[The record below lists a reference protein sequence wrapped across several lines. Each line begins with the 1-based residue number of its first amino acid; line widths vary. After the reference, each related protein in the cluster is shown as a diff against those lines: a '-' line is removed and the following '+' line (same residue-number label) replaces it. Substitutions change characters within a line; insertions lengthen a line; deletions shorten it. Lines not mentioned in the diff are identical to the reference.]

1 MAIRSLFALLLVFA
15 LCAPLALAQVN
26 SATIS
31 GTVRDA
37 SGAVLPGV
45 SVAIQNQDTGI
56 SRTVITNE
64 TGRYTAPAL
73 GLGSYQVTA
82 QLQGFQSQVHSG
94 LALTV
99 GREAVVDFTLSVGTV
114 AQTVEVKG
122 EAPLVELTNAN
133 MGGLVD
139 DRTIREM
146 PLNSRSWDTLAYMVP
161 GVVKYGTANADFNSG
176 SGANKFSVAG
186 SRSYSNSFLLDGTD
200 VNDSSNSTPGGSA
213 GTNLG
218 VDAIKE
224 FKIVA
229 TTFSAEYGRASGAVV
244 SAVTRSGTNE
254 LHGSLFEF
262 LRNSAFDART
272 IFDLN
277 DRDGDGKADLP
288 PFRRNQFG
296 GVLGGPIQK
305 DRTFFFGAYEGFRQA
320 RSDTTI
326 AVVPTAAAKLGI
338 LPCAP
343 PANRVA
349 GSEAARL
356 CPGSPINSS
365 GSYGTYTVTPNP
377 KIVPYLQYYPDPNG
391 QIFKNRTTG
400 DDLYIGEFVGAP
412 NNVIRQDFFMGRVDH
427 QLTPSTNLF
436 GRYQFDDDSN
446 TAPKVQGNIDVQTRA
461 RRQYATL
468 QSNTVFKPTL
478 LNAVR
483 FAFNRSAQFQDAIA
497 STDLAKTLTFV
508 PGQIMGT
515 MTVGEERGTPTIGDV
530 GSDTNYPRFW
540 VYNLWEFGDDLTWVN
555 GAHNFKFGGV
565 VKRIQNNNTVQSE
578 VRGQY
583 TFQNIEDLVLG
594 KPQLF
599 GGVPIGEQGYKGIR
613 QTMLG
618 FYAQDDFKMSSR
630 FTLNLGLRWETTT
643 DPKDSNLQISNLLD
657 IHDSKET
664 VYPAIHAFFKTLD
677 KNFQPRIGFAWQM
690 NKSAS
695 RVMRAGF
702 GIYHDLVVPFAF
714 NQQTSKYPPFYH
726 RLRVRD
732 TTALAQTFPNI
743 APLLTLSN
751 LAAVQMEPIWPTMP
765 AATKYNYSLAIQQQL
780 GQRSMLEI
788 SYVGSQGR
796 HLTRYI
802 QLNYPNYEIVNGQ
815 KWYPARISAGL
826 NTTAANCFGPSPAA
840 ACTSLN
846 INRRNLNW
854 DRIRT
859 KTNDSNSHY
868 DGLQVKAIR
877 QGGSGVTFTAA
888 YTFSKVMDQQGGLNM
903 NDNGQRDPT
912 TSLDP
917 DDSAREWGRAAHDA
931 THVFSS
937 SVTYSLP
944 FRFTSRAAS
953 ALLAGWEISGTSLAM
968 SGQPLTPQLM
978 FDYSRTGNS
987 GAADRPDLVPGRS
1000 LNPTHGIGTNGT
1012 KLGTPEHWFDPYAF
1026 ALPNPLGLSTPVPG
1040 FLGNVGRNTIIGPS
1054 LVNFDAALLK
1064 RFNLKENTNL
1074 TFRAEFFNVLNHTNL
1089 GQPNLQPILQDGS
1102 YNDAGGRITTTSTHN
1117 REIQFGLKLVF

>member
-1 MAIRSLFALLLVFA
+1 MSRNLFLLLLGFTLYA
-15 LCAPLALAQVN
+15 QPAWTQVN
-26 SATIS
+26 TATIS

-45 SVAIQNQDTGI
+45 SIAVQNQDTGI
-56 SRTVITNE
+56 SRSVTTNE
-64 TGRYTAPAL
+64 AGRYSAPAL
-73 GLGSYQVTA
+73 GLGNYQVTA
-82 QLQGFQSQVHSG
+82 QLPGFQIQVHSG
-94 LALTV
+94 IALTV
-99 GREAVVDFTLSVGTV
+99 GREAVIDFALSVGTV

-146 PLNSRSWDTLAYMVP
+146 PLNNRSWDTLAYTIP
-161 GVVKYGTANADFNSG
+161 GVVKYGTAQADFNSG
-176 SGANKFSVAG
+176 SGSNKFSVAG
-186 SRSYSNSFLLDGTD
+186 ARSYSNSFLLDGTD

-244 SAVTRSGTNE
+244 SAVTRSGTNA

-272 IFDLN
+272 IFDLK

-296 GVLGGPIQK
+296 GVLGGPVAK
-305 DRTFFFGAYEGFRQA
+305 DKTFFFGAYEGFRQA

-326 AVVPTAAAKLGI
+326 AVVPTAAAKRGT
-338 LPCAP
+338 LPCVA

-356 CPGSPINSS
+356 CPGTPINSS

-377 KIVPYLQYYPDPNG
+377 RMVPYLQYYPDPNG
-391 QIFKNRTTG
+391 TIFKNRATG
-400 DDLYIGEFVGAP
+400 DDLYIGEFSGAP
-412 NNVIRQDFFMGRVDH
+412 NSVVRQDFFMGRIDH
-427 QLTPSTNLF
+427 QITSSTNIF
-436 GRYQFDDDSN
+436 GRYQFDDDSS
-446 TAPKVQGNIDVQTRA
+446 TAPKVVGNIENQTRA
-461 RRQYATL
+461 RRQFATI
-468 QSNTVFKPTL
+468 QGTTGFRPNF
-478 LNAVR
+478 LNAFRV
-483 FAFNRSAQFQDAIA
+483 AFNRSAQFQDALA
-497 STDLAKTLTFV
+497 TSDLARNLTFV

-530 GSDTNYPRFW
+530 GSETNYPRLW
-540 VYNLWEFGDDLTWVN
+540 VYNLWEFGDDVTYLKN
-555 GAHNFKFGGV
+555 AHSFKFGGV

-583 TFQNIEDLVLG
+583 TFQNIEDLILG
-594 KPQLF
+594 KPQLY
-599 GGVPIGEQGYKGIR
+599 GGVPIGESGYKGIR

-618 FYAQDDFKMSSR
+618 FYAQDDWKMNSR

-643 DPKDSNLQISNLLD
+643 DPKDSNNQVSNLLSIND
-657 IHDSKET
+657 AKET
-664 VYPAIHAFFKTLD
+664 VYPAIGAFFKTLD
-677 KNFQPRIGFAWQM
+677 KNFQPRIGFAWQT
-690 NKSAS
+690 NKKAT
-695 RVMRAGF
+695 RVVRAGF

-732 TTALAQTFPNI
+732 TAALASTFPNI

-765 AATKYNYSLAIQQQL
+765 AGTKYNYSLTIQQQV
-780 GQRSMLEI
+780 GQRSMFEI

-796 HLTRYI
+796 HITRYI

-815 KWYPARISAGL
+815 KWYPAR

-840 ACTSLN
+840 ACNTLT
-846 INRRNLNW
+846 ITRRNPNW

-868 DGLQVKAIR
+868 NGLQLKAIR
-877 QGGSGVTFTAA
+877 QGASGVTYTAA

-903 NDNGQRDPT
+903 NDNGQRDAT
-912 TSLDP
+912 TALDP
-917 DDSAREWGRAAHDA
+917 DDSARDWGRAAHDA

-937 SVTYSLP
+937 SINYPLP
-944 FRFTSRAAS
+944 FRFSSRVAS
-953 ALLAGWEISGTSLAM
+953 TLLHGWEISGTSLVM

-1000 LNPTHGIGTNGT
+1000 LNPTEGIGTNGI
-1012 KLGTPEHWFDPYAF
+1012 KLGTAEHWFDPYAF
-1026 ALPNPLGLSTPVPG
+1026 ALPNPLGLKTPVPG
-1040 FLGNVGRNTIIGPS
+1040 FLGNLGRNTVIGPR
-1054 LVNFDAALLK
+1054 LVNFDAALFK
-1064 RFNLKENTNL
+1064 RFNLKENANL

-1089 GQPNLQPILQDGS
+1089 GQPNTQPILQDGS